1 MIEEKNNR
9 YSPRHQSLK
18 RPLSL
23 TLAREAPGFI
33 GSIVM
38 TGKSEHYALG
48 AAFIRDCRS
57 RSLR

>member
-9 YSPRHQSLK
+9 YGPRHRSLE

-23 TLAREAPGFI
+23 ILAREEPGDI

-38 TGKSEHYALG
+38 TRKSEHDDLG
-48 AAFIRDCRS
+48 AAFIRGCRS